1 MRVGGGSP
9 CWLDQ
14 LRSCDS
20 PTWLAE
26 QVALH
31 HFAHAADL
39 LAHQLQVRDA
49 LDELGQENAAGTR
62 REVGLELR
70 GPASREGSQSELLT
84 VETASYYCLALNL
97 RLLNWLNVK
106 VFFLQG

>member
-1 MRVGGGSP
+1 MT
-9 CWLDQ
+9 
-14 LRSCDS
+14 

-49 LDELGQENAAGTR
+49 LDELGQENAAGTW

-70 GPASREGSQSELLT
+70 VAPPEKSANQSCSLLKLHLII
-84 VETASYYCLALNL
+84 V
-97 RLLNWLNVK
+97 WL
-106 VFFLQG
+106 